1 VHDRGPSSPPL
12 TNPTHLMPSYRPR
25 VGPRATPPEPAR
37 SSARVR
43 ARIAAAEP
51 ASAPPPAALEQVP
64 IAPGSLPPRS
74 AGLVNVIRF
83 WANPS
88 HWPPRL
94 HEVRAVLDFAARRA
108 REMRLPQVAGSLT
121 FTTVLA
127 LVPLL
132 AVALSIFA
140 SYPMF
145 ADLRSALERNFIREL
160 LPEQYAGV
168 LARYL
173 DLFATKATQLTV
185 VGLGF
190 VVVTAIAMIWT
201 VDRTL
206 NELWLVRQQRPLAQ
220 RLAVYWALITIG
232 PLLVAGSLAATSY
245 LVSMSNGLVQQ
256 LPGVVR
262 AAVDYLPLLVSGFA
276 YAALYVVVPNRRVQW
291 RDALIGGFAAAV
303 VGELIKDGFAAYVRA
318 GTVTTIY
325 GAFAAVPLFLMWV
338 YLSWLT
344 VLLGAAIAATI
355 PMLRTMRF
363 ADEARPGNDF
373 LTAVALLR
381 ELYASVDSGG
391 DFAVDTLANAT
402 RTRTEDVEVLLRTM
416 ERLGYAR
423 ELGGAFAGRWR
434 LIADPS
440 TVTLRPLFEELA
452 LDPANTLLARAAGE
466 RDRTAA
472 NACVSDWWRMDEL
485 ARLDWPLA
493 RLSSAA
499 AQLPLVTD
507 SSAAS

>member
-1 VHDRGPSSPPL
+1 
-12 TNPTHLMPSYRPR
+12 M
-25 VGPRATPPEPAR
+25 
-37 SSARVR
+37 
-43 ARIAAAEP
+43 
-51 ASAPPPAALEQVP
+51 
-64 IAPGSLPPRS
+64 
-74 AGLVNVIRF
+74 
-83 WANPS
+83 
-88 HWPPRL
+88 
-94 HEVRAVLDFAARRA
+94 LDFAARRA
-108 REMRLPQVAGSLT
+108 REMRMPQVAGSLT

-145 ADLRSALERNFIREL
+145 ADLRSALERNFVREL

-190 VVVTAIAMIWT
+190 VVMTAIAMIWT

-232 PLLVAGSLAATSY
+232 PLLIAGSLAATSY
-245 LVSMSNGLVQQ
+245 LISMSNGLVRQ
-256 LPGVVR
+256 LPGALR
-262 AAVDYLPLLVSGFA
+262 TLADYLPLLVSGFS
-276 YAALYVVVPNRRVQW
+276 YAALYVIVPNRPVQW

-303 VGELIKDGFAAYVRA
+303 VGELIKDGFAAYVRT

-325 GAFAAVPLFLMWV
+325 GAFAAVPLFLMWI

-355 PMLRTMRF
+355 PMLRAMRF

-381 ELYASVDSGG
+381 ELYAGAAAGNG
-391 DFAVDTLANAT
+391 DIGVETLGNMT
-402 RTRTEDVEVLLRTM
+402 RTRTEDVEVLLRAM

-434 LIADPS
+434 LVADPS
-440 TVTLRPLFEELA
+440 AVTLRPLFEELA

-466 RDRTAA
+466 SDRPAA
-472 NACVSDWWRMDEL
+472 RASVSDWWRMSEM
-485 ARLDWPLA
+485 ARLDWPIVKLA
-493 RLSSAA
+493 AAPAQSSLQVSDSSSAG
-499 AQLPLVTD
+499 
-507 SSAAS
+507 

>member
-1 VHDRGPSSPPL
+1 
-12 TNPTHLMPSYRPR
+12 
-25 VGPRATPPEPAR
+25 
-37 SSARVR
+37 
-43 ARIAAAEP
+43 
-51 ASAPPPAALEQVP
+51 
-64 IAPGSLPPRS
+64 
-74 AGLVNVIRF
+74 
-83 WANPS
+83 
-88 HWPPRL
+88 
-94 HEVRAVLDFAARRA
+94 VLDFAARRA

-145 ADLRSALERNFIREL
+145 ANLRSALERNFIREL

-168 LARYL
+168 LERYL

-220 RLAVYWALITIG
+220 RLAVYWGLITIG
-232 PLLVAGSLAATSY
+232 PLLIAGSLAATSY

-256 LPGVVR
+256 LPAVVR
-262 AAVDYLPLLVSGFA
+262 AVVDYLPLVVSGFA
-276 YAALYVVVPNRRVQW
+276 YAALFVVVPNRQVQW

-381 ELYASVDSGG
+381 ELYMGAATGNG
-391 DFAVDTLANAT
+391 DRAVESLGNAT

-440 TVTLRPLFEELA
+440 TATLRPLFEELA
-452 LDPANTLLARAAGE
+452 LDPANTLLARAAG
-466 RDRTAA
+466 
-472 NACVSDWWRMDEL
+472 VSDWWRMNEL

-493 RLSSAA
+493 RLATAPTAIAA
-499 AQLPLVTD
+499 TASDGDVID
-507 SSAAS
+507 RGDAAREGSNGRNRK